1 MVKAKLDGRLKAVLL
16 YVEKVKTASEVCLLF
31 GITDRTLR
39 RWREAYDDGGV
50 AGLAPRKP
58 VAKHCRH
65 RLKTGL
71 EDRIVR
77 LKQKHPTWGGRR
89 IKNQYDLPVHWTTV
103 HRVVKKRGLLVRIK
117 AKPQPYKRFKRRHV
131 DSLWQGDTTQFRI
144 HDVGKVY
151 VTGFT
156 DDCSRFRVR
165 SKAYLNIQAEE
176 AVNALQ
182 WALRSGR
189 TPRAIY
195 LDNGKQFIASQFKEE
210 AEKHHIKLIYG
221 KPHNPRAR
229 GKVERYHSTLYQEL
243 IRAVRFKSLAHFR
256 KLLWK
261 FDEKYNYW
269 RKHEALGWQ
278 TPASVY
284 LNKRYFNKKKQNRKS
299 GHKVR

>member
-1 MVKAKLDGRLKAVLL
+1 M
-16 YVEKVKTASEVCLLF
+16 
-31 GITDRTLR
+31 
-39 RWREAYDDGGV
+39 
-50 AGLAPRKP
+50 
-58 VAKHCRH
+58 
-65 RLKTGL
+65 
-71 EDRIVR
+71 
-77 LKQKHPTWGGRR
+77 
-89 IKNQYDLPVHWTTV
+89 

-117 AKPQPYKRFKRRHV
+117 AKPQSCKRFGRYHV

-165 SKAYLNIQAEE
+165 SKAYVNIRAEE

-182 WALRSGR
+182 WALRRGR

-195 LDNGKQFIASQFKEE
+195 LDNGKQFISHEFKEA
-210 AEKHHIKLIYG
+210 AEKHDIKLIYG

-229 GKVERYHSTLYQEL
+229 GKIEKYHSALYREL
-243 IRAVRFKSLAHFR
+243 IHTIHFKSLAHFR
-256 KLLWK
+256 KELWK
-261 FDEKYNYW
+261 FDRKYNYW

-284 LNKRYFNKKKQNRKS
+284 HNPKYFNKQKHSQKS
-299 GHKVR
+299 GQKVR

>member
-1 MVKAKLDGRLKAVLL
+1 LVKAALDVRLKLVLL
-16 YVEKVKTASEVCLLF
+16 YAEKVKTAGELRLLY
-31 GITDRTLR
+31 GIPERTLR
-39 RWREAYDDGGV
+39 RWKRAYDEEGA

-58 VAKHCRH
+58 VAKRCRH
-65 RLKTGL
+65 RLRTAL

-77 LKQKHPTWGGRR
+77 LKQKHPSWGGRR
-89 IKNQYDLPVHWTTV
+89 IKHQYNLPVHWTTV

-144 HDVGKVY
+144 HDVGKVF

-165 SKAYLNIQAEE
+165 SKAYVGISAVES
-176 AVNALQ
+176 VNALQ
-182 WALRSGR
+182 WALKRGR

-195 LDNGKQFIASQFKEE
+195 LDNGKQFISHEFKEE

-243 IRAVRFKSLAHFR
+243 IHAVRFKSLAHFR
-256 KLLWK
+256 KLLRE
-261 FDEKYNYW
+261 FDRKYNYW

-278 TPASVY
+278 TPAGVY
-284 LNKRYFNKKKQNRKS
+284 RNAKYFNKKKHNRKS